1 MNLPPVLTQQGSG
14 PNRCLIAQFQ
24 RGLIQNRSDEFIDH
38 SRNGRRTTAAL
49 TIGYPPGYVL
59 TTPVV
64 KTFDPPVDGSGS
76 HKQVV
81 GYRLNVFP
89 LTQPKQC

>member
-1 MNLPPVLTQQGSG
+1 
-14 PNRCLIAQFQ
+14 
-24 RGLIQNRSDEFIDH
+24 
-38 SRNGRRTTAAL
+38 
-49 TIGYPPGYVL
+49 VL

-76 HKQVV
+76 HQQVV
-81 GYRLNVFP
+81 GYRLNIFP